1 MGGGLVPKGQRV
13 RPGDDPSRHADDRGD
28 RDVRRD
34 PARPGRRRVPVR
46 VRHPADPPHVE
57 ADPGDAREHPERRP
71 RLLRAPGDQPGP
83 RPEDLRVGRHLQ
95 LHGGRDRG
103 RDPHHAARRLGG
115 RGRDAR
121 GAELAARG
129 CVRDR
134 RATQDRDD
142 EGCLPR
148 CRVRRRRIPDPWLL
162 ARGRGD
168 DDRRD
173 RGRRDGRRPPHLQPA
188 RRRSDDDRGDLLARD
203 RIRPGPRF
211 GLRVRR
217 SVLRRAPP
225 VRDHV
230 RAQRRVR
237 TVRAA
242 RPEPVLMSLV
252 APADV
257 RTSVDLAL
265 RGKRHDLS
273 SMVFRVA
280 LLGTL
285 LLALVILVILLVSTL
300 ITAWPVLSPR
310 GWSFVTRDTSSLPE
324 RAGVWQGLVGSLI
337 LTGFVACIAIP
348 IGISAAVYLQ
358 EYARDTRLNRI
369 LIANI
374 RNLGGVPSVVYGILG
389 LVVFVKA
396 LRAITG
402 PESSGKSY
410 ISGGLTLAVLVMPIM
425 ILITMEALRAV
436 PRGIREGAYGVGAT
450 RWEVVRSH
458 VLPYAAPG
466 IFTGAILS
474 LARAFGE
481 TAPLLLVGAVTGY
494 ISTPT
499 GRTPVEILQG
509 PYTALP
515 MQIFSWAKLPA
526 G

>member
-1 MGGGLVPKGQRV
+1 
-13 RPGDDPSRHADDRGD
+13 
-28 RDVRRD
+28 
-34 PARPGRRRVPVR
+34 
-46 VRHPADPPHVE
+46 
-57 ADPGDAREHPERRP
+57 
-71 RLLRAPGDQPGP
+71 
-83 RPEDLRVGRHLQ
+83 
-95 LHGGRDRG
+95 
-103 RDPHHAARRLGG
+103 
-115 RGRDAR
+115 
-121 GAELAARG
+121 
-129 CVRDR
+129 
-134 RATQDRDD
+134 
-142 EGCLPR
+142 
-148 CRVRRRRIPDPWLL
+148 
-162 ARGRGD
+162 
-168 DDRRD
+168 
-173 RGRRDGRRPPHLQPA
+173 
-188 RRRSDDDRGDLLARD
+188 
-203 RIRPGPRF
+203 
-211 GLRVRR
+211 
-217 SVLRRAPP
+217 
-225 VRDHV
+225 
-230 RAQRRVR
+230 
-237 TVRAA
+237 
-242 RPEPVLMSLV
+242 MSLV

-265 RGKRHDLS
+265 RGKRRDLGS
-273 SMVFRVA
+273 ILFRVG

-285 LLALVILVILLVSTL
+285 LLALAILVILLVSTL
-300 ITAWPVLSPR
+300 VTAWPVLSSR
-310 GWSFVTRDTSSLPE
+310 GWEFVTSDTSSLPE

-337 LTGFVACIAIP
+337 LTGFVACIALP
-348 IGISAAVYLQ
+348 IGIAAAVYLQ
-358 EYARDTRLNRI
+358 EYSRDTRLNRI

-389 LVVFVKA
+389 LVVFVQA

-481 TAPLLLVGAVTGY
+481 TAPLLLVGAIQGY
-494 ISTPT
+494 LSTPT

-526 G
+526 GDWEANTAAAIIVLLVAILVVNFAAIVLRNRYERTW